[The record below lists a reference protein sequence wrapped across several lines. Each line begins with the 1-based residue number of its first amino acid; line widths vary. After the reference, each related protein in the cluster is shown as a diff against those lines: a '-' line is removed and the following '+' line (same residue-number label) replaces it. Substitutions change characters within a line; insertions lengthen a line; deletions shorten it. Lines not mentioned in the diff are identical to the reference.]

1 MKLDETI
8 KCNIGIRHRKIS
20 KDEMHVFK
28 IEGEIKRKQIVLM

>member
-8 KCNIGIRHRKIS
+8 KCNIDIRHWKIS
-20 KDEMHVFK
+20 KDEMHIFK